1 MRDTR
6 NTHWMDRGRS
16 HGGRRLRRARM
27 LLFAGTV
34 GIVLSLVLSACASLG
49 AGAADQAPAREAE
62 DDVLYVNLTWHQHQP
77 LYYKDPD
84 TGIYTRPWVRV
95 HATKD
100 YYDMAAILEEYPEV
114 RATFNLTPV
123 LLRQIE
129 DFNQGAKDRYWVLAE
144 KPATELTEE
153 DKRFILRRFFDVNW
167 DNIVAR
173 YPRYQELLDKR
184 GGASD
189 EEIEAAL
196 ESYTTQDFRDLQ
208 IWFNLAWFD
217 PMFLEEEPLS
227 VLVEQGRDFKETD
240 KETLFGKTREVM
252 RGVVP
257 VHRGLKE
264 RGQIEVITT
273 PYAHPI
279 LPLIY
284 NSDLA
289 EKGDPTAEIP
299 ERFSFPNDAIAHL
312 DRSVEIYEQTWGGK
326 PTGLWPAEGAVGQD
340 IVKIVADA
348 GYEWMATGEHVLAK
362 SLDLGGI
369 TRNAQDTVNQA
380 DELYRPYYVTDDE
393 GQQLA
398 VVFRDLRISDL
409 VGFEY
414 SGMDGEVAAED
425 LMSRLRN
432 IKEKLETDGAG
443 AGGPNLVS
451 IILDGENA
459 WEHYPND
466 GKKFLHA
473 MYRKLSEAED
483 IVTITPTEYLEL
495 FPQQRE
501 IDELWWGSWFSPDY
515 ATWIG
520 EPEETRAWEYLREV
534 RRDLAAY
541 DLFDRKEAPEEDI
554 QAALDSMYLA
564 EGSDWFWW
572 YGQDQDSGDDRYF
585 DRAYRAL
592 LREVYVHLGEEV
604 PDFLRVPIISEQPVE
619 AAQEATATIS
629 PRIDGRAGEQEWA
642 GAGEYA
648 FTGGV
653 QASGGEALAGM
664 AYGHDGENLYFRADL
679 RGSVDTLG
687 STEISF
693 YVSLPKQE
701 FSTPFSVNGSVLGF
715 QSGYRVDIAAT
726 DAAGS
731 AAAAAGDRAECT
743 LHAVNRF
750 GEWPDADAAGGS
762 AGAATV
768 TCAAEAKTVEVAV
781 PLESLA
787 AVDPGDRITAK
798 ALVAEAGTDVT
809 IRPEG
814 GPAAITA
821 RELGDS
827 EVVLNVNDPGADDYG
842 PGSYSYPGD
851 AVFMEGSYDITNFQ
865 VADSER
871 NLIFRFQVNSEIAN
885 PWGSG
890 IGLSVQ
896 TFDVYV
902 DVDPGAGT
910 GARLMLGGRNAALSE
925 NNGWDFAVWVEGWNQ
940 KILTPDEDGK
950 AVEQPG
956 SPIRVI
962 VEGGSGRVTMLLPKE
977 ALAQAL
983 GDNVAAQDPADW
995 GYVAAVLSQEGF
1007 PAPGVRRVR
1016 DIQEEATQ
1024 WRFGGATEG
1033 SNGTRII
1040 DLVWPEDASRSQ
1052 REILSDFAPRES
1064 DNMDELAPGDFAR
1077 VPLLRP

>member
-1 MRDTR
+1 MGDTR
-6 NTHWMDRGRS
+6 TSHSMDRGPSRRGPSRHGPSRRGRS
-16 HGGRRLRRARM
+16 QRRSRM
-27 LLFAGTV
+27 LVLAGAV
-34 GIVLSLVLSACASLG
+34 GIVLSLILSACAGFSVG
-49 AGAADQAPAREAE
+49 AGGRAEPRQAQ

-100 YYDMAAILEEYPEV
+100 YYDMAAILEEYPDI

-123 LLRQIE
+123 LLRQLQ
-129 DFNQGAKDRYWVLAE
+129 DFNDGAKDRYWVLAE
-144 KPATELTEE
+144 KPADQLTTEE
-153 DKRFILRRFFDVNW
+153 KRFILRRFFDVNW

-189 EEIEAAL
+189 QEIEAAL

-217 PMFLEEEPLS
+217 PMFLEAEPLS
-227 VLVEQGRDFKETD
+227 VLVEQGRDFTEAD

-252 RGVVP
+252 RGVIP

-264 RGQIEVITT
+264 RGQIEIITT

-299 ERFSFPNDAIAHL
+299 ERFSYPNDAIAHL
-312 DRSVEIYEQTWGGK
+312 DRSVEIYSETWGGE
-326 PTGLWPAEGAVGQD
+326 PVGLWPAEGAVGQD
-340 IVKIVADA
+340 IVKIVAEA

-369 TRNAQDTVNQA
+369 TRNARDTVNEA
-380 DELYRPYYVTDDE
+380 DELYRPYYVSDKD
-393 GQQLA
+393 GRQVA

-409 VGFEY
+409 IGFEY

-425 LMSRLRN
+425 LMQRLRN
-432 IKEKLETDGAG
+432 IKGKLEAERREGSAG
-443 AGGPNLVS
+443 GGPNLVS
-451 IILDGENA
+451 IVLDGENA

-495 FPQQRE
+495 FPEQRE

-541 DLFDRKEAPEEDI
+541 DLFDRKDAPEEVI
-554 QAALDSMYLA
+554 QDALDSMYLA

-572 YGQDQDSGDDRYF
+572 YGQDQDSGDDEYF

-592 LREVYVHLGEEV
+592 LREVYVKLGEEV
-604 PDFLRVPIISEQPVE
+604 PDFLRVPIIAERPADAE
-619 AAQEATATIS
+619 REATASIS
-629 PRIDGRAGEQEWA
+629 PRIDGTVGTEEWA
-642 GAGEYA
+642 GAGVYR

-653 QASGGEALAGM
+653 QASGGEVLDAT
-664 AYGHDGENLYFRADL
+664 AYGHDGENLYLRADL
-679 RGSVDTLG
+679 RGSFDTFGDRTL
-687 STEISF
+687 SF
-693 YVSLPKQE
+693 YINLPKQE
-701 FSTPFSVNGSVLGF
+701 TESPFTVNGSVLGF
-715 QSGYRVDIAAT
+715 QSGFRVDVT
-726 DAAGS
+726 EAGS
-731 AAAAAGDRAECT
+731 ECT
-743 LHAVNRF
+743 LYAVDRF
-750 GEWPDADAAGGS
+750 GEWPGEGTPVECAAG
-762 AGAATV
+762 
-768 TCAAEAKTVEVAV
+768 AKSVEIAV
-781 PLESLA
+781 PLESLP
-787 AVDPGDRITAK
+787 AVDPGDRVSAK
-798 ALVAEAGTDVT
+798 VAVT
-809 IRPEG
+809 ESGRDISLAPQA
-814 GPAAITA
+814 GPAAITI

-827 EVVLNVNDPGADDYG
+827 EVVLNVNDPVADDYG
-842 PGSYSYPGD
+842 PGSYTYPTD
-851 AVFMEGSYDITNFQ
+851 VVFTEGSFDITNFQ

-871 NLIFRFQVNSEIAN
+871 NLIFRFQVDSEIGN

-896 TFDVYV
+896 TFDVYI

-910 GARLMLGGRNAALSE
+910 GARMLLEGRNAALQEGS
-925 NNGWDFAVWVEGWNQ
+925 GWDAAIWVEGWNQ
-940 KILTPDEDGK
+940 KILTPDEDGRP
-950 AVEQPG
+950 VEQPG

-962 VEGGSGRVTMLLPKE
+962 VEGGSGLVTLLVPKE

-983 GDNVAAQDPADW
+983 PEAMAQGGAAADPAEW
-995 GYVAAVLSQEGF
+995 GYAAAVLSQEGF

-1016 DIQEEATQ
+1016 DIQDQATQ
-1024 WRFGGATEG
+1024 WRFGGATAG
-1033 SNGTRII
+1033 ANGTRII
-1040 DLVWPEDASRSQ
+1040 DLVWPGDADRSQ
-1052 REILSDFAPRES
+1052 REILSVFDPAETENVDELSPEDFAQIPVIE
-1064 DNMDELAPGDFAR
+1064 P
-1077 VPLLRP
+1077 

>member
-1 MRDTR
+1 
-6 NTHWMDRGRS
+6 
-16 HGGRRLRRARM
+16 
-27 LLFAGTV
+27 
-34 GIVLSLVLSACASLG
+34 
-49 AGAADQAPAREAE
+49 
-62 DDVLYVNLTWHQHQP
+62 
-77 LYYKDPD
+77 
-84 TGIYTRPWVRV
+84 
-95 HATKD
+95 
-100 YYDMAAILEEYPEV
+100 
-114 RATFNLTPV
+114 
-123 LLRQIE
+123 
-129 DFNQGAKDRYWVLAE
+129 
-144 KPATELTEE
+144 
-153 DKRFILRRFFDVNW
+153 
-167 DNIVAR
+167 
-173 YPRYQELLDKR
+173 
-184 GGASD
+184 
-189 EEIEAAL
+189 
-196 ESYTTQDFRDLQ
+196 
-208 IWFNLAWFD
+208 
-217 PMFLEEEPLS
+217 MFLEEEPLS

-362 SLDLGGI
+362 SLGLGGI
-369 TRNAQDTVNQA
+369 TRGADDTVNQA
-380 DELYRPYYVTDDE
+380 DELYRPYYVSDKE
-393 GQQLA
+393 GRQVA
-398 VVFRDLRISDL
+398 VVFRDLRMSDL
-409 VGFEY
+409 IGFEY

-495 FPQQRE
+495 FPEQRE

-541 DLFDRKEAPEEDI
+541 DLFDRKDAPEEDI

-604 PDFLRVPIISEQPVE
+604 PDFLRVPIISEQPVQ
-619 AAQEATATIS
+619 ATREATATIS
-629 PRIDGRAGEQEWA
+629 PRIDGTAGSREWA
-642 GAGEYA
+642 GAGEYR

-653 QASGGEALAGM
+653 QASGSEALSGM
-664 AYGHDGENLYFRADL
+664 AYGHDGDNLYLRADL

-687 STEISF
+687 SKELSF
-693 YVSLPKQE
+693 YLSLSKQE
-701 FSTPFSVNGSVLGF
+701 NSAPFTANGSVLGF
-715 QSGYRVDIAAT
+715 RAGYRVDVS
-726 DAAGS
+726 G
-731 AAAAAGDRAECT
+731 AAAGADSAAGAVRCT
-743 LHAVNRF
+743 LHRVDRF
-750 GEWPDADAAGGS
+750 GEWPDAATGDGTGAAGGS
-762 AGAATV
+762 GTGMPV
-768 TCAAEAKTVEVAV
+768 DCAAAAKTVEVAV

-787 AVDPGDRITAK
+787 SVDPGDRVTAK
-798 ALVAEAGTDVT
+798 AVVT
-809 IRPEG
+809 EGERDLSIRPAG
-814 GPAAITA
+814 GPAAITV

-827 EVVLNVNDPGADDYG
+827 VVVLNVDDPEGDDYG
-842 PGSYSYPGD
+842 PGSYTYPTD
-851 AVFMEGSYDITNFQ
+851 AVFAEGSYDVTSFQ

-871 NLIFRFQVNSEIAN
+871 NLIFRFQVDSEIAN

-925 NNGWDFAVWVEGWNQ
+925 GNGWDFAVWVEGWNQ
-940 KILTPDEDGK
+940 KILTPDEDGN

-995 GYVAAVLSQEGF
+995 GYAAAVLSQEGF
-1007 PAPGVRRVR
+1007 PSPGVRRVR
-1016 DIQEEATQ
+1016 DIQASSSQ
-1024 WRFGGATEG
+1024 WRFGGGFDAV
-1033 SNGTRII
+1033 NGTRII
-1040 DLVWPEDASRSQ
+1040 DLVWPNDAAQTQ
-1052 REILSDFAPRES
+1052 RTILSSVDPVESGSVDELSPRDFAQ
-1064 DNMDELAPGDFAR
+1064 
-1077 VPLLRP
+1077 VPLLQP